1 MTPKLSQQAAIL
13 IAVPLLFQIAFVVYL
28 MIWLN
33 QANEETWR
41 ESRFKNVTS
50 ETTKLVQ
57 ICEDSGFA
65 LYLTE
70 LHKQSYKKEQY
81 EQKVDQI
88 PKQLEVVESLMAQD
102 HKQEELIPE
111 LRAASSEALR
121 IMFNFSRMRAEGADT
136 DHGMLVFQLRHRVLN
151 SLTHFLAVLRH
162 IYDVQNSERP
172 SSTADP
178 ASQLYLQ
185 SFLLSIVVFNII
197 LAIGFAAYFNRTTAQ
212 SLAVLMDNAERLSR
226 DAELNEPLKESDE
239 LGQLDNTFHTMADA
253 LREAARRERAVITN
267 AVDVICS
274 LNNDLKF
281 LNVNPASQQLFG
293 YTPDEL
299 LGRRLTD
306 IVPKD
311 DQQLT
316 LTAIKETAVGSQTA
330 TLENRII
337 DKHGKLKDV
346 LWSIYWSKAEQL
358 YFCVAHDVTDRK
370 ELERLKR
377 EFFAMISHDLR
388 TPLMSVQ
395 VDLGLL
401 SAGASGPIPEKAQA
415 NVADAERNVSYL
427 VSLIN
432 SLLDVERITDGK
444 LELECVDFG
453 LKELVDE
460 CINSVKSLAI
470 NKNISIKSSGVD
482 LPAFGDE
489 SRLKQVLINL
499 LSNAIKFSDKG
510 KQIDVAAKSGDDW
523 IEVSVID
530 QGKGIPK
537 EYQES
542 IFDRFQQME
551 VADATVKGGSG
562 LGLAISKAIVE
573 QHGGKIGVDSQLGK
587 GSRFWFRLPLNS
599 KDLGRS

>member
-1 MTPKLSQQAAIL
+1 MTPKLWQQATIL
-13 IAVPLLFQIAFVVYL
+13 IAVPLLFQIAFVLFL
-28 MIWLN
+28 MFWLN
-33 QANEETWR
+33 QANNEEWR

-50 ETTKLVQ
+50 ETTKLLQ
-57 ICEDSGFA
+57 ICQDSGFS

-70 LHKQSYKKEQY
+70 LHKQTYKKEQY
-81 EQKVDQI
+81 QQKVDQI

-102 HKQEELIPE
+102 HKQAELIPE
-111 LRAASSEALR
+111 LREASSEALR

-136 DHGMLVFQLRHRVLN
+136 DHGILVFQLRHRVLN
-151 SLTHFLAVLRH
+151 SLMHFITVLRH

-172 SSTADP
+172 SFTADP
-178 ASQLYLQ
+178 ASQLNLQ
-185 SFLLSIVVFNII
+185 SFLLSIVAGNIV
-197 LAIGFAAYFNRTTAQ
+197 LAIAMAAYFNRSTAQ
-212 SLAVLMDNAERLSR
+212 RLAVLMDNTERLSR
-226 DAELNEPLKESDE
+226 DAELNEPLTQNDE
-239 LGQLDNTFHTMADA
+239 LGHLDNTFHTMADA

-274 LNNDLKF
+274 LSNDLKF
-281 LNVNPASQQLFG
+281 LNVNPASHQLFG
-293 YTPDEL
+293 YTPDDL

-306 IVPKD
+306 IVPKE
-311 DQQLT
+311 DQERT
-316 LTAIKETAVGSQTA
+316 LTAIKETATGSRTA

-337 DKHGKLKDV
+337 HKDGGVKDV

-395 VDLGLL
+395 MDLGLL
-401 SAGASGPIPEKAQA
+401 SAGASGPIPEKAQG

-444 LELECVDFG
+444 LELECRDFG

-460 CINSVKSLAI
+460 CVNSVKSLAL
-470 NKNISIKSSGVD
+470 NKNISIKASGVD

-510 KQIDVAAKSGDDW
+510 KQIDVAAKSGEDW

-587 GSRFWFRLPLNS
+587 GSRFWFRLPVNS
-599 KDLGRS
+599 KDVDG

>member
-1 MTPKLSQQAAIL
+1 MISKLWQQAAIL
-13 IAVPLLFQIAFVVYL
+13 IAVPLLFQIAFVFSL
-28 MIWLN
+28 MFWLN
-33 QANEETWR
+33 QVNTETWR
-41 ESRFKNVTS
+41 ESRFKNVIS
-50 ETTKLVQ
+50 ETTKLLQ
-57 ICEDSGFA
+57 ICEDGGFA

-70 LHKQSYKKEQY
+70 LHKQTYKREQY
-81 EQKVDQI
+81 EQRVDQI
-88 PKQLEVVESLMAQD
+88 PKQLEVVESLMEQD
-102 HKQEELIPE
+102 QKQAELIPE
-111 LRAASSEALR
+111 LREASSEALR

-136 DHGMLVFQLRHRVLN
+136 DHGVLVFQLRHRVMN
-151 SLTHFLAVLRH
+151 SLTHFITVLRH
-162 IYDVQNSERP
+162 IYDVQNTERP
-172 SSTADP
+172 SFTGNPS
-178 ASQLYLQ
+178 SQLYLQ
-185 SFLLSIVVFNII
+185 SSLLAIVACNII
-197 LAIGFAAYFNRTTAQ
+197 LAIALAAYFYRTTAQ
-212 SLAVLMDNAERLSR
+212 RLAVLMDNTERLSR
-226 DAELNEPLKESDE
+226 NAELNEPLKQNDE
-239 LGQLDNTFHTMADA
+239 LGHLDNTFHTMADA
-253 LREAARRERAVITN
+253 LRQAARREQAVISN

-274 LNNDLKF
+274 LSNDLKF

-293 YTPDEL
+293 YSPEDL

-306 IVPKD
+306 IVQKA
-311 DQQLT
+311 DQEAT
-316 LTAIKETAVGSQTA
+316 LTAIKETATGSQTA

-337 DKHGKLKDV
+337 HQDGALKDV

-395 VDLGLL
+395 MDLGLL

-444 LELECVDFG
+444 LELECRDFG

-460 CINSVKSLAI
+460 CINSVKSLAA
-470 NKNISIKSSGVD
+470 NKNISIKASGVD

-510 KQIDVAAKSGDDW
+510 KQIDVAAKSASNW

-537 EYQES
+537 EFQES

-599 KDLGRS
+599 EDVGS

>member
-1 MTPKLSQQAAIL
+1 MTPKLWQQATIL
-13 IAVPLLFQIAFVVYL
+13 IAVPLLFQIAFVLFL
-28 MIWLN
+28 MFWLN
-33 QANEETWR
+33 QANNEEWR

-50 ETTKLVQ
+50 ETTKLLQ
-57 ICEDSGFA
+57 ICQDSGFS
-65 LYLTE
+65 LSLTE
-70 LHKQSYKKEQY
+70 LHKQTYKKEQY
-81 EQKVDQI
+81 QKKVDQI

-102 HKQEELIPE
+102 HKQAELIPE
-111 LRAASSEALR
+111 LREASSEALR

-136 DHGMLVFQLRHRVLN
+136 DHGILVFQLRHRVLN
-151 SLTHFLAVLRH
+151 SLMHFITVLRH

-172 SSTADP
+172 SLTADP
-178 ASQLYLQ
+178 ASQLNLQ
-185 SFLLSIVVFNII
+185 SFLLSIVAGNIV
-197 LAIGFAAYFNRTTAQ
+197 LAIAMAAYFNRSTAQ
-212 SLAVLMDNAERLSR
+212 RLAVLMDNTERLSR
-226 DAELNEPLKESDE
+226 DAELNEPLTQNDE
-239 LGQLDNTFHTMADA
+239 LGHLDNTFHTMADA

-274 LNNDLKF
+274 LSNDLKF
-281 LNVNPASQQLFG
+281 LNVNPASHQLFG
-293 YTPDEL
+293 YTPDDL

-306 IVPKD
+306 IVPKE
-311 DQQLT
+311 DQERT
-316 LTAIKETAVGSQTA
+316 LAAIKETATGSRTA

-337 DKHGKLKDV
+337 HKDGGVKDV

-395 VDLGLL
+395 MDLGLL
-401 SAGASGPIPEKAQA
+401 SAGASGPIPEKAQG

-444 LELECVDFG
+444 LELECRDFG

-460 CINSVKSLAI
+460 CVNSVKSLAL
-470 NKNISIKSSGVD
+470 NKNISIKASGVD

-510 KQIDVAAKSGDDW
+510 KQIDVAAKSGEDW

-587 GSRFWFRLPLNS
+587 GSRFWFRLPVNS
-599 KDLGRS
+599 KDVDG